1 MPQSGVR
8 HDRPILLVME
18 SYSGTLAAARCL
30 GEHGISV
37 TVAGQQLLAPTRWSR
52 HTARWVRCPPVAQTR
67 EFLAWLLDFG
77 RREPGH
83 VLYPASDDLAWL
95 LAANAAELEQ
105 HFLTYQPPLETMV
118 RILDKKALQQAC
130 RSAGIE
136 TVPTWFPESEADVS
150 DLAGRTPL
158 PLLIKARTQVLRA
171 RQTKG
176 TVVNVHDELLPS
188 YRRFLKVDHY
198 LPGIEA
204 AFGDVTRPML
214 QAFCAQASQ
223 AVCSVTGFIDR
234 SGELFVAR
242 ASVKVLQRTHPVGL
256 GVCFEAVPL
265 DRALADAVARLCRST
280 GYFGIFEVEF
290 LHEGGRW
297 MAIDFNPRFYG
308 QMGFEAQRGLP
319 LALFAW
325 LGASGNESELRERV
339 AMAARA
345 SDGPASI
352 YCHRFVFELLVL
364 VLWLT
369 GRMPTSE
376 WNRWKAWYARHRAGA
391 VDASADARDWLPGL
405 VHSTSEFLAGMR
417 ALPKVF
423 SRD

>member
-1 MPQSGVR
+1 M
-8 HDRPILLVME
+8 LLLLP
-18 SYSGTLAAARCL
+18 SYSGTLAAARCV
-30 GEHGISV
+30 GDHGISV

-52 HTARWVRCPPVAQTR
+52 HTTRWVRCPPVAQTR

-105 HFLTYQPPLETMV
+105 HFLMYQPPLETMV
-118 RILDKKALQQAC
+118 RLLDKKALHQAC
-130 RSAGIE
+130 RSVGID

-150 DLAGRTPL
+150 GPAGRMPL

-176 TVVNVHDELLPS
+176 NVVYVHDELLPH
-188 YRRFLKVDHY
+188 YRRFLKVDRY
-198 LPGIEA
+198 LPGIA
-204 AFGDVTRPML
+204 DFGDVTRPIL
-214 QAFCAQASQ
+214 QEFCAQASQ

-234 SGELFVAR
+234 SGEMFVAR
-242 ASVKVLQRTHPVGL
+242 GSVKILQRTSPVGL

-265 DRALADAVARLCRST
+265 DRALEDAVARLCRDT
-280 GYFGIFEVEF
+280 GYFGVFEVEF
-290 LHEGGRW
+290 LHVDGRW

-308 QMGFEAQRGLP
+308 QMGFETQRGLP

-325 LGASGNESELRERV
+325 LGATGNDSELRERV
-339 AMAARA
+339 AIAARA
-345 SDGPASI
+345 PDGPARI
-352 YCHRFVFELLVL
+352 YCHRFVFEMLVL
-364 VLWLT
+364 VRWLT
-369 GRMPTSE
+369 GRMATSE
-376 WNRWKAWYARHRAGA
+376 RNRWKAWYARHRAGA
-391 VDASADARDWLPGL
+391 VDASGDARDWLPGL
-405 VHSTSEFLAGMR
+405 VHSTSELLAGMR
-417 ALPKVF
+417 ALPRVL